1 MKENTTHR
9 TEQHST
15 HSRIRRAKVMSADE
29 VGSKVRFHALELW
42 FYEWEHAMCK
52 TFDAFIHVQ
61 IACINKN
68 EAAR

>member
-1 MKENTTHR
+1 
-9 TEQHST
+9 
-15 HSRIRRAKVMSADE
+15 MSADE